1 MSGCDEPCGCTAAAL
16 TYGSKNEFGRRQ
28 RSSPKSLRSTWARS
42 ILVCIISYRSTK
54 NSSSIG
60 RRRTSKPRATWS
72 FAIASRRCARHRL
85 RPQRGSPQPS
95 VRAVLHD
102 EAPNTQG
109 WGCQSAARLSRR
121 TPGNC
126 GPRQTSRRRCI
137 SVHFTSRSNGLVCRS
152 ETVRGSR

>member
-1 MSGCDEPCGCTAAAL
+1 MRRCDEPCGCTAAAL

-102 EAPNTQG
+102 EARTLRDG
-109 WGCQSAARLSRR
+109 AAHLPHDYRGARGAAMGYPER
-121 TPGNC
+121 AAGGRIP
-126 GPRQTSRRRCI
+126 I
-137 SVHFTSRSNGLVCRS
+137 HFTSRPIGLASLEVFFLWD
-152 ETVRGSR
+152 

>member
-102 EAPNTQG
+102 EARTLRDGAAHLPHIEAHGGQLWAIPNEPRGAVFQFTLPLG
-109 WGCQSAARLSRR
+109 QSD
-121 TPGNC
+121 
-126 GPRQTSRRRCI
+126 
-137 SVHFTSRSNGLVCRS
+137 
-152 ETVRGSR
+152 